1 MAIGGTHGMPIG
13 EPCPWNGQS
22 GIPQQCHGMGMGRG
36 LGGGTHAATIEEPN
50 KNVENYVIVSIIA
63 AGYSII
69 TIYTFFVKWE
79 LF

>member
-1 MAIGGTHGMPIG
+1 M
-13 EPCPWNGQS
+13 
-22 GIPQQCHGMGMGRG
+22 
-36 LGGGTHAATIEEPN
+36 EPN

-79 LF
+79 LFQCLLTKLPLYGFLEFDTPSFTFVLCRT